1 MESVR
6 SRRHVG
12 HSVLNETNVPTA
24 SSVLLNAPPHRAQFA
39 TGCSQQARKM
49 SARSRSVS
57 IEAHQPS
64 RRRPLRQHESL
75 VGSRAG
81 NGEGPDRLPSP
92 SSSREAFYAGL
103 LIGGG

>member
-12 HSVLNETNVPTA
+12 HSVLNETKVPTA

-49 SARSRSVS
+49 SARSRRVS
-57 IEAHQPS
+57 IEAHQAS

-75 VGSRAG
+75 EVAG
-81 NGEGPDRLPSP
+81 RNGEGPERLPSP